1 VAVSPVERGAGGPNA
16 EAGGG
21 AGTMESG
28 EKRAAGAGVEHGV
41 VYAGAEPSALFR
53 SLDGGAS
60 WEECTT
66 LLALP
71 SSSSWS
77 FPPRPETHH
86 IRWIA
91 PDPLVPARLFV
102 AIEAG
107 ALVSSTDAGRSW
119 TDRQPGGPYDTHT
132 LIIHPAARDRLYSA
146 AGDGYFESRTGGA
159 TWERPDSGLE
169 HRYLWSVAVD
179 PHDPE
184 MVLVSAARGARSAHD
199 AARAESWLYR
209 RTEGEP
215 WRAATEGLPDPAG
228 TTISVLVA
236 DPTEVG
242 HFYAANNR
250 GVYHS
255 GDLGESW
262 ERLDITWPES
272 NLSQRVAGL
281 VLIAAR

>member
-1 VAVSPVERGAGGPNA
+1 V
-16 EAGGG
+16 
-21 AGTMESG
+21 
-28 EKRAAGAGVEHGV
+28 
-41 VYAGAEPSALFR
+41 
-53 SLDGGAS
+53 
-60 WEECTT
+60 
-66 LLALP
+66 
-71 SSSSWS
+71 
-77 FPPRPETHH
+77 PE
-86 IRWIA
+86 
-91 PDPLVPARLFV
+91 RLFV

-132 LIIHPAARDRLYSA
+132 LIIHPAVRDRLYSA

-159 TWERPDSGLE
+159 TWERPESGLE

-184 MVLVSAARGARSAHD
+184 MVLISAARSARSAHD
-199 AARAESWLYR
+199 AARAESLIYR
-209 RTEGEP
+209 KSAGEP
-215 WRAATEGLPDPAG
+215 RRAVTEGLPDPAG

-236 DPTEVG
+236 DPTAMG
-242 HFYAANNR
+242 HHYAANNR

-255 GDLGESW
+255 SDLGESW

-281 VLIAAR
+281 VLIAER